1 MANEVM
7 IYEAEQAIAKTSGT
21 GYKVK
26 TPMGGEVTLK
36 RDVDFG
42 VIPGTKS
49 PSLYKSGAEKV
60 CMAYGLLQHYTTESK
75 IEQFSDKGCF
85 FYYLVKCELVKIAND
100 GREYV
105 FATGYGSANTAEKR
119 NGRNTGP
126 DAINSSVKMAQKRS
140 LVSAA
145 LSISGLSDMFTQ
157 DIEDERFMQ
166 SASKT
171 MLGPNDPLT
180 REQLVRLFSIA
191 GNNGYTKEQVRQKVN
206 EYGIKSTKD
215 ITQKEY
221 DAICNLFENAHN
233 SACADTVNK

>member
-7 IYEAEQAIAKTSGT
+7 IFEAEQALAKVSGT

-26 TPMGGEVTLK
+26 APMGGEAVLK

-75 IEQFSDKGCF
+75 IEQYSDKGCF

-140 LVSAA
+140 LVAAA

-157 DIEDERFMQ
+157 DVEDEKFMQ
-166 SASKT
+166 NAMKT
-171 MLGPNDPLT
+171 ALEPEDNLT
-180 REQLVRLFSIA
+180 REQIVRLFAIA
-191 GNNGYTKEQVRQKVN
+191 GDNGYNKDEVKAVVTKA
-206 EYGIKSTKD
+206 GFKSTKD
-215 ITQKEY
+215 IKQKDYERVC
-221 DAICNLFENAHN
+221 ALFQNEN
-233 SACADTVNK
+233 K

>member
-7 IYEAEQAIAKTSGT
+7 IFEAEQALAKVSGT

-26 TPMGGEVTLK
+26 APMGGEAVLK

-75 IEQFSDKGCF
+75 IEQYSDKGCF

-140 LVSAA
+140 LVAAA

-157 DIEDERFMQ
+157 DVEDEKFMQ
-166 SASKT
+166 NAMKT
-171 MLGPNDPLT
+171 ALEPEDNLT
-180 REQLVRLFSIA
+180 REQIVRLFAIA
-191 GNNGYTKEQVRQKVN
+191 GDNGYNKDEVKAVVTKA
-206 EYGIKSTKD
+206 GFTSTKD
-215 ITQKEY
+215 IKQKDYERVC
-221 DAICNLFENAHN
+221 ALFQNEN
-233 SACADTVNK
+233 K

>member
-1 MANEVM
+1 MANDVM

-26 TPMGGEVTLK
+26 APMGGEALLK

-75 IEQFSDKGCF
+75 IEQYSDKGCF

-140 LVSAA
+140 LVAAA

-157 DIEDERFMQ
+157 DVEDEKFMQ
-166 SASKT
+166 NAMKT
-171 MLGPNDPLT
+171 ALEPEDNLT
-180 REQLVRLFSIA
+180 REQIVRLFAIA
-191 GNNGYTKEQVRQKVN
+191 GDNGYNKDEVKAVVTKA
-206 EYGIKSTKD
+206 GFKSTKD
-215 ITQKEY
+215 IKQKDYERVC
-221 DAICNLFENAHN
+221 ALFQNE
-233 SACADTVNK
+233 SK